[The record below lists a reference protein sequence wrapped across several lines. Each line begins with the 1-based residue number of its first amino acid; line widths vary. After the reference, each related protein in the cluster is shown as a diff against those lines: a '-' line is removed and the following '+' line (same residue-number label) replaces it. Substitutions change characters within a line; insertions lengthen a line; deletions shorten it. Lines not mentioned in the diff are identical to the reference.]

1 MDYVFLK
8 ADKTTMRTHIGSP
21 KFHGKTD
28 STRCLEPKLPDIPIS
43 LILWCHRAEKKLADF
58 TYGLVCWFPDTLMQ
72 NLHLADFTCGGGWS
86 ALLAGQLEPD
96 WRREFALLAAGALLL
111 LLPLSAARTALTLLL
126 LLGAYTGTAPLL
138 SLWCNGPLL
147 VRCSYAPH
155 SGGW

>member
-1 MDYVFLK
+1 MVWF
-8 ADKTTMRTHIGSP
+8 AGSP
-21 KFHGKTD
+21 D
-28 STRCLEPKLPDIPIS
+28 
-43 LILWCHRAEKKLADF
+43 A
-58 TYGLVCWFPDTLMQ
+58 LMQ

-96 WRREFALLAAGALLL
+96 WRREFALLAAGALLLL

>member
-1 MDYVFLK
+1 MVWF
-8 ADKTTMRTHIGSP
+8 AGS
-21 KFHGKTD
+21 
-28 STRCLEPKLPDIPIS
+28 
-43 LILWCHRAEKKLADF
+43 
-58 TYGLVCWFPDTLMQ
+58 PDTLMQ

-96 WRREFALLAAGALLL
+96 WRREFAWLAAGALLL

-155 SGGW
+155 SGGWCTRPSDALIFGDPICPSTSPSSMAHQKKSDALIFGAKI